1 MEKVIYLGVMIAFLF
16 VVKVLLTRMEEMSE
30 RRKERAE
37 RREKVRT
44 YQTIDYTGFNP
55 ETGKYEDK

>member
-1 MEKVIYLGVMIAFLF
+1 MEKIIYLGVMIAFLF

-37 RREKVRT
+37 RRGKVRN
-44 YQTIDYTGFNP
+44 YETIDYTGFNP
-55 ETGKYEDK
+55 NTGRYEN